1 MAPELTA
8 LALAALVQVAQFTL
22 FAVPA
27 NRDLTVTYT
36 ISPRD
41 TPPPKPLAKITARL
55 GRALNNHV
63 EALVLFTISVVVV
76 TLGEKSSPLTQ
87 ICGWAYLAARILY
100 VPAYAFGWQP
110 WRSLIWSVG
119 FLATSVMLVAALL

>member
-36 ISPRD
+36 LSPRD
-41 TPPPKPLAKITARL
+41 TAPPKPLAKVTARL

-63 EALVLFTISVVVV
+63 EALVLFTIAVVVV
-76 TLGEKSSPLTQ
+76 SLGEKSSPLTQ